1 MAVDFGAEV
10 IAQNGDLRGSFSGPF
25 GEGQLFLL

>member
-1 MAVDFGAEV
+1 MTREFGAEV
-10 IAQNGDLRGSFSGPF
+10 IAQNGDPRGSFPGPF